1 MRRFII
7 EQSQEEFYSVH
18 SGLALVGLC
27 LNKFTSLESQ
37 LNKTLGK
44 CRGIC
49 HADVLKSYVGLLCI
63 GKSDYE
69 AITDRMEDDYF
80 KEALGIRRVPSA
92 ETLRQRMDAYAEP
105 FRKVIESCAVEM
117 VRKSKAPVSPLK
129 THHVPLDIDVFP
141 MDNSNTKK
149 EGVSRTYHNYDGY
162 APIAAYLGLE
172 GWCLEA
178 EFRPGSQ
185 HSQNG
190 FLPFLDRVIKKAR
203 SITKKQLLVRL
214 DAGHDSIETRA
225 ALEGYP
231 EVFYVLKWNP
241 RKVSRA
247 ELASKVFREGKVTKP
262 RPGKRVALIT
272 VKEEQEYK
280 SKSYTFTRVI
290 RVTERTFD
298 RKGQLLL
305 LPEIEVEGWWT
316 NLELPEEEVI
326 KLYEGHGLCE
336 QFHSEFK
343 SDLDIE
349 RLPSG
354 KFATNAL
361 IMSLAVLAY
370 NILRYIGQ
378 MGLLGDVSPVRH
390 PAKRRRIK
398 TVIQELI
405 YMACRVI
412 RSGRR
417 YRLRFGKHSPG
428 YRAFEE
434 VYNRLVFA

>member
-7 EQSQEEFYSVH
+7 EQSNEEIYSVH

-27 LNKFTSLESQ
+27 LNRFTSLESQ
-37 LNKTLGK
+37 IDKALGR
-44 CRGIC
+44 CRGIS

-92 ETLRQRMDAYAEP
+92 ETLRQRIDFYAEP
-105 FRKVIESCAVEM
+105 FRKVIEICAVEM
-117 VRKSKAPVSPLK
+117 VKKSKAPVSFLR

-141 MDNSNTKK
+141 MDNSDTKK
-149 EGVSRTYHNYDGY
+149 EGVCRTYHNYDGY

-172 GWCLEA
+172 GWCLEV

-185 HSQNG
+185 HSQKG
-190 FLPFLDRVIKKAR
+190 FIPFLSRVLKKAR
-203 SITKKQLLVRL
+203 RITNKKLLVRL
-214 DAGHDSIETRA
+214 DSAHDSVETRVE
-225 ALEGYP
+225 LERHP

-241 RKVSRA
+241 RKLSRA

-262 RPGKRVALIT
+262 RSGKRVGLIR
-272 VKEEQEYK
+272 VKEEQEYEG
-280 SKSYTFTRVI
+280 KSYTFTKVI
-290 RVTERTFD
+290 RVTERTHD
-298 RKGQLLL
+298 KTGQLLL

-361 IMSLAVLAY
+361 VMSLAVLAY
-370 NILRYIGQ
+370 NILRCIGQ

-417 YRLRFGKHSPG
+417 YKLRFGRCSPG
-428 YRAFEE
+428 YLAFRQ
-434 VYNRLVFA
+434 VYTLLAFA